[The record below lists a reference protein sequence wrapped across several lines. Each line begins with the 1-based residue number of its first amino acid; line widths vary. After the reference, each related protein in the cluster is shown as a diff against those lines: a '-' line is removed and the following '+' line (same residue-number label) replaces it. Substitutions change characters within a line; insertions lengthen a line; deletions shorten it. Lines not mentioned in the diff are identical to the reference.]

1 LNSSPLA
8 PRQCPVCG
16 SARRCSLFR
25 QSFEHLSGA
34 CLLDG
39 YDVVV
44 CSECGAG
51 YADQIP
57 PQSVFDKYYREL
69 SKYDYEFRGGQDCIA
84 SADRF
89 LDAALTIE
97 PFIPTKDCRILEI
110 GCGSG
115 HLLKVLLERGF
126 QNVQGS
132 DPSPACAR
140 AAQGMGVRAVSATVF
155 TATLPEEPYDFL
167 ILTGVLEHIR
177 DLDRTVEQFH
187 RLLKDGG
194 RVYLEVPDASRLEP
208 SLDAPFQEFS
218 VEHIN
223 FLSPGSL
230 SNLMQARSFRTV
242 TTGRARRAQNET
254 VCPTA
259 YGVYEKPAAPV
270 PMEKDTE
277 TESGLRAYIQ
287 GCQAEDVRIRGK
299 IDKAVPPGEHMIVW
313 GVGAHTLRLLA
324 TGGLDPN
331 RISVFVDS
339 NRNYQQQELRG
350 IPVVS
355 PDQVRSRTEPIL
367 ISSRGFQREIHD
379 QIRRGMGLDNP
390 IILLYESELQR
401 GDQV

>member
-1 LNSSPLA
+1 MSSLPLS

-16 SARRCSLFR
+16 SGRRRTLFR
-25 QSFEHLSGA
+25 QSFEHLTGA
-34 CLLDG
+34 RLLDG

-44 CSECGAG
+44 CLECGAG

-57 PQSVFDKYYREL
+57 PQSVFDEYYREL
-69 SKYDYEFRGGQDCIA
+69 SKYDYEFRGGKDSSA
-84 SADRF
+84 SEDRF
-89 LDAALTIE
+89 LDAALSIE

-115 HLLKVLLERGF
+115 HLLKVLQERGF

-140 AAQGMGVRAVSATVF
+140 AARGMGVRVVSKTVF
-155 TATLPEEPYDFL
+155 TATIPEEPYDFL
-167 ILTGVLEHIR
+167 ILMGVMEHIR
-177 DLDRTVEQFH
+177 DLGGAVEQFH
-187 RLLKDGG
+187 RFLRDGG

-230 SNLMQARSFRTV
+230 SNLMQARSFGTV

-254 VCPTA
+254 VCLTA
-259 YGVYEKPAAPV
+259 YGVYEKSVTPALIERDA
-270 PMEKDTE
+270 E
-277 TESGLRAYIQ
+277 TEVGLRAYIQ
-287 GCQAEDVRIRGK
+287 GCQAEDVHIRNK
-299 IDKAVPPGEHMIVW
+299 IDKAVPPGERMIVW

-324 TGGLDPN
+324 TGGLDAD
-331 RISVFVDS
+331 RIAVFVDS

-355 PDQVRSRTEPIL
+355 PDQIRSRPEPIL
-367 ISSRGFQREIHD
+367 ISSRGFQREILD
-379 QIRRGMGLDNP
+379 QIRHGMGLGNP
-390 IILLYESELQR
+390 VILLYEP
-401 GDQV
+401 

>member
-1 LNSSPLA
+1 VSLDSSVLS

-16 SARRCSLFR
+16 SGSRVPLFR

-34 CLLDG
+34 RLLDG

-51 YADQIP
+51 YADNIP
-57 PQSVFDKYYREL
+57 PQSVFDEYYREL
-69 SKYDYEFRGGQDCIA
+69 SKYDYEFRGGEDNSA
-84 SADRF
+84 SEGRF

-97 PFIPTKDCRILEI
+97 PFIPTRNCRILEI

-115 HLLKVLLERGF
+115 HLLKVLQERGF

-140 AAQGMGVRAVSATVF
+140 AAQGIGVCAVSETVF
-155 TATLPEEPYDFL
+155 TATIPEEPYDFL
-167 ILTGVLEHIR
+167 ILMGVMEHIR
-177 DLDRTVEQFH
+177 DLDRTVDQFR

-194 RVYLEVPDASRLEP
+194 RVYLEVPDASRLAP

-223 FLSPGSL
+223 FLSPESL

-242 TTGRARRAQNET
+242 ATGRARRAQNET
-254 VCPTA
+254 ICLSA
-259 YGVYEKPAAPV
+259 YGVYEKMSAPAPIEEDV
-270 PMEKDTE
+270 E
-277 TESGLRAYIQ
+277 TEAGLRAYIR
-287 GCQAEDVRIRGK
+287 GCQVEDAYIRSK
-299 IDKAVPPGEHMIVW
+299 IEKALAPGDRMIVW
-313 GVGAHTLRLLA
+313 GVGSHTLRLLA
-324 TGGLDPN
+324 TGGLDPE

-339 NRNYQQQELRG
+339 NRKYQQQELRG

-355 PDQVRSRTEPIL
+355 PEELRSRTEPIL
-367 ISSRGFQREIHD
+367 ISSRGFQREIFD
-379 QIRRGMGLDNP
+379 QIRHGMGLANP
-390 IILLYESELQR
+390 VILLYES
-401 GDQV
+401 